1 MNHKAKMKQC
11 AVYYAAQWVLLPLG
25 LLLSQ
30 CLPVHAYIDPSVM
43 TYAIQAVAGILIAS
57 GTLLSVLFRR
67 ARRKI
72 LKNSSADKNIRLTK
86 TVHFCF

>member
-1 MNHKAKMKQC
+1 MNHKSKMKQC

-43 TYAIQAVAGILIAS
+43 TYAIQAVAGILNTAQC
-57 GTLLSVLFRR
+57 SVS
-67 ARRKI
+67 KSTQ
-72 LKNSSADKNIRLTK
+72 KDPEEQ
-86 TVHFCF
+86 FCR